1 MLVTSALNTDYCVI
15 SYDYETQD
23 GHFIEKLNGN
33 IVADG
38 CYIACSL
45 TVSKLSSMECTLVT
59 NIAISISSHAD
70 ALEQDIPRA
79 IENILSKKLSE

>member
-1 MLVTSALNTDYCVI
+1 MLVTSALNTDYCVV

-23 GHFIEKLNGN
+23 GDFIEKLNGN

-38 CYIACSL
+38 CYIACSHL
-45 TVSKLSSMECTLVT
+45 TVTKLSSMECTLVT
-59 NIAISISSHAD
+59 NIAISSHAD
-70 ALEQDIPRA
+70 ALEQDILRA